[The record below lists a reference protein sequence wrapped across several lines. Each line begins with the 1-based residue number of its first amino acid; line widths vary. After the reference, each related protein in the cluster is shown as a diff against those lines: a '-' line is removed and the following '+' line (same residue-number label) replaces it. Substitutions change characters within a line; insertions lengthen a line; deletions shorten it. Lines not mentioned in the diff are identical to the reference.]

1 VTVRK
6 ILPFALLVVVAS
18 CGGSSES
25 AQFSASERDEY
36 NERANETN
44 DAWKKFR
51 VASNG
56 CSTAAHASSCFET
69 ALESSGFAQALGRLR
84 STVVEF
90 EFKPDPGD
98 CRSSLDFL
106 NNALSILEGDLDAVS
121 SGDDLRAVAT
131 APDVRRDWEGVAQAA
146 ALAAGAC
153 S

>member
-1 VTVRK
+1 M
-6 ILPFALLVVVAS
+6 LPFAVLVIVAS

-25 AQFSASERDEY
+25 AQFSASEID
-36 NERANETN
+36 
-44 DAWKKFR
+44 DAWNEFR

-69 ALESSGFAQALGRLR
+69 ALDSSGFAQALGRLR
-84 STVVEF
+84 STVVKF

-106 NNALSILEGDLDAVS
+106 NNALSILEGDLDALS

-131 APDVRRDWEGVAQAA
+131 APDVRRGWEGLTRAA
-146 ALAAGAC
+146 ALAADAC